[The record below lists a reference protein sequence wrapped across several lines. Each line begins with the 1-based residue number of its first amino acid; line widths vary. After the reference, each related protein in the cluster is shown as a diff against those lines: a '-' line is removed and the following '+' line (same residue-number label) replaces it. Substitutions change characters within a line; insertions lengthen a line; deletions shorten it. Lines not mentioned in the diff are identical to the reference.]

1 MAPPRLTQAMRWSG
15 VCWSLRLPF
24 LFFARNLGFPMQ
36 MRVIE
41 LSNLLHP
48 FHEVGKPLEL
58 RPLVIGRP
66 HRHLNLNG
74 FLDIISL
81 LLWTDTFRGRS
92 PAHAPTMQPDSYSS
106 RYDLP
111 SKEHSAWHDEQ
122 CPRYQYGLS
131 FSLSN
136 PGALSGGN
144 ARAPLKPPL
153 PVWSSPNG
161 PPTAGSFM
169 TGSCIVDLRGS
180 CSLSTSICATSSL
193 IDGERSVVSFFVR
206 LGVS

>member
-1 MAPPRLTQAMRWSG
+1 MDFWTLFLSFCGQTRLEADRQHMPPA
-15 VCWSLRLPF
+15 
-24 LFFARNLGFPMQ
+24 
-36 MRVIE
+36 
-41 LSNLLHP
+41 
-48 FHEVGKPLEL
+48 
-58 RPLVIGRP
+58 
-66 HRHLNLNG
+66 
-74 FLDIISL
+74 
-81 LLWTDTFRGRS
+81 
-92 PAHAPTMQPDSYSS
+92 MQPDSYSS

-169 TGSCIVDLRGS
+169 TGSRIVDLRGS
-180 CSLSTSICATSSL
+180 CSLSTSICAPSSL

-206 LGVS
+206 LGVSSYLEVSIVGTRVPRPSRLIWIADHGTGWRFAPSFSATTAYSIFPLCVSMIKLSNVPIFVPF